1 MDRAKMLFGVVI
13 ALLSGIA
20 LVSTGY
26 TYVAVVASTL
36 ISVISMKFFLTQNV
50 SSDESDENDLEPD
63 EKTIA
68 DVNNKQI
75 SETGMLGLA
84 KEIQPVLQECQTNLD
99 GIFETQRGA
108 VELLTES
115 FADFNRLM
123 DEENECIQ
131 TLIKVGKSEDNQ
143 DEQYSAAM
151 KLFADNTG
159 KTLSKFINTTVEMS
173 ASSMELLQKVNTIAE
188 ELPLVVSALKDIDQ
202 ISSQTNLLA
211 LNAAIEAARAG
222 EAGRGFA
229 VVADEVRALSNR
241 SSGFSE
247 SIQSKISSIC
257 NRIEDL
263 SEGVKILASQDVTY
277 IMDSKR
283 YMQDA
288 LKKIIEKAESDEE
301 VTERLDGISS
311 QLEDSIHN
319 AIRALQFDDINSQN
333 ITFTNETL
341 AFLSQELS
349 SLNFNDFESVKNDV
363 HSYAEKIK
371 QRQDT
376 ARNPVSSTDIESGEI
391 DLF

>member
-1 MDRAKMLFGVVI
+1 MDRAKMLLGLI
-13 ALLSGIA
+13 SA
-20 LVSTGY
+20 LVIGSVLANAEFIY
-26 TYVAVVASTL
+26 LAVVVSVF
-36 ISVISMKFFLTQNV
+36 ISFVTMRFTQGANKKV
-50 SSDESDENDLEPD
+50 EKNSIAEEHSAPIEETVVNQEQTEN
-63 EKTIA
+63 
-68 DVNNKQI
+68 
-75 SETGMLGLA
+75 GMLGLV
-84 KEIQPVLQECQTNLD
+84 KEIHPVLEECQSNLD
-99 GIFETQRGA
+99 GIFETQKGA

-115 FADFNRLM
+115 FADFNKLM

-131 TLIKVGKSEDNQ
+131 TLIKVGKSEENE

-247 SIQSKISSIC
+247 SIQSKIKNIC
-257 NRIEDL
+257 VRIEDL

-301 VTERLDGISS
+301 VTKRLDGISTR
-311 QLEDSIHN
+311 LEESIYN

-333 ITFTNETL
+333 IIFTNETL
-341 AFLSQELS
+341 AFLSEELNA
-349 SLNFNDFESVKNDV
+349 LNFNDFESVKNDV
-363 HSYAEKIK
+363 HTYAEKIK

>member
-1 MDRAKMLFGVVI
+1 MDRAKMLFGVVV
-13 ALLSGIA
+13 ALLAGIA

-26 TYVAVVASTL
+26 TYVAVVVSTL
-36 ISVISMKFFLTQNV
+36 ISVVSMKFFLTKNPPSEV
-50 SSDESDENDLEPD
+50 SDENEAEP
-63 EKTIA
+63 EENP
-68 DVNNKQI
+68 VNEVSNEEV
-75 SETGMLGLA
+75 SESGMLGLVQ
-84 KEIQPVLQECQTNLD
+84 EIHPVLQECQTNLD
-99 GIFETQRGA
+99 GIFETQKGA

-123 DEENECIQ
+123 EEENECIQ

-143 DEQYSAAM
+143 DEQYSTAM

-341 AFLSQELS
+341 AFLSKELG

>member
-1 MDRAKMLFGVVI
+1 MDRTKVLLGVV
-13 ALLSGIA
+13 SA
-20 LVSTGY
+20 LVVGVALIMAEYAYLAVISSIIISFISMTFSLITQSDSKTNPLNKTSTDK
-26 TYVAVVASTL
+26 VASQ
-36 ISVISMKFFLTQNV
+36 SG
-50 SSDESDENDLEPD
+50 SD
-63 EKTIA
+63 A
-68 DVNNKQI
+68 DSQ
-75 SETGMLGLA
+75 EGMLGLV
-84 KEIQPVLQECQTNLD
+84 KEIHPVLEECQSNLD
-99 GIFETQRGA
+99 GIFETQKGA

-115 FADFNRLM
+115 FADFNKLM
-123 DEENECIQ
+123 EEENDCIQ
-131 TLIKVGKSEDNQ
+131 TLIKVGKI
-143 DEQYSAAM
+143 DEGGEEEYSAAM
-151 KLFADNTG
+151 KVFADNTG

-247 SIQSKISSIC
+247 SIQSKIKNIC
-257 NRIEDL
+257 IRIEDL

-301 VTERLDGISS
+301 VTKRLDGISTR
-311 QLEDSIHN
+311 LEASIFN

-333 ITFTNETL
+333 IIFTNETL
-341 AFLSQELS
+341 AFLSTELDT
-349 SLNFNDFESVKNDV
+349 LNFNDLESVKNDV
-363 HSYAEKIK
+363 HSYADKIK

-376 ARNPVSSTDIESGEI
+376 ARNPVSSSDIESGDI

>member
-1 MDRAKMLFGVVI
+1 MDRAKVLFGVI
-13 ALLSGIA
+13 LA
-20 LVSTGY
+20 LVVGGILASFGY
-26 TYVAVVASTL
+26 AYIAVVASVF
-36 ISVISMKFFLTQNV
+36 ISSITMKLFIKPDHT
-50 SSDESDENDLEPD
+50 SPPEPTES
-63 EKTIA
+63 EKTIDY
-68 DVNNKQI
+68 DVAPM
-75 SETGMLGLA
+75 TGTEDSMLGLVQ
-84 KEIQPVLQECQTNLD
+84 EIHPVIQECQTNLD
-99 GIFETQRGA
+99 NIFETQKGA

-123 DEENECIQ
+123 EEENECIE
-131 TLIKVGKSEDNQ
+131 TLIKVGKSEENE
-143 DEQYSAAM
+143 DEQYSSAM

-247 SIQSKISSIC
+247 SIQSKINSIC
-257 NRIEDL
+257 TRIEDL
-263 SEGVKILASQDVTY
+263 SEGVRVLASQDVTY

-311 QLEDSIHN
+311 RLEESIHN

-333 ITFTNETL
+333 IIFTNETL
-341 AFLSQELS
+341 AFLSKELDG
-349 SLNFNDFESVKNDV
+349 LNFNDFESVKNDLQLY
-363 HSYAEKIK
+363 SEKIK
-371 QRQDT
+371 ARQDT